1 MSLKSL
7 AIAGFAAL
15 VIAIGAVPSS
25 AQASTETPAAESA
38 GSARTIVHPDATRCG
53 CRRYVRYR
61 IVRPYVRYYRVNY
74 RYVRYYR
81 IRYI

>member
-1 MSLKSL
+1 MSIKS
-7 AIAGFAAL
+7 FAVAAFTAV
-15 VIAIGAVPSS
+15 VIALGAAPST
-25 AQASTETPAAESA
+25 AQASPETPATETA

-61 IVRPYVRYYRVNY
+61 IVRPYVRYYRVHY